1 MLEQLFD
8 QLGGVLPTPGSRMSL
23 PDKITIVDAGKLRF
37 IDYIAGWRD
46 KCAIE
51 KVNDKTL
58 ESLYSECQ
66 AELLVLDAENARYTN
81 KDSGMYSIAASP
93 GDMVGVNPEE
103 PENFD
108 DSDDPDDP
116 EDSDGLD
123 NPDDPD
129 DPDDPEYLESSAKR
143 MSPLFWQQKKTIF
156 CSY

>member
-8 QLGGVLPTPGSRMSL
+8 QLEGVLPTPGSRMNL

-116 EDSDGLD
+116 DY
-123 NPDDPD
+123 
-129 DPDDPEYLESSAKR
+129 DPEAQLRKYTKSVERIKACKEEIER
-143 MSPLFWQQKKTIF
+143 RYWIEVERIGCIF
-156 CSY
+156 

>member
-1 MLEQLFD
+1 MTILVCCKSFAMMEQLFD
-8 QLGGVLPTPGSRMSL
+8 PLEGVLPTPGSHNNL

-37 IDYIAGWRD
+37 IGYMAGWRD

-51 KVNDKTL
+51 KLNDKTL
-58 ESLYSECQ
+58 KSLYSECQ
-66 AELLVLDAENARYTN
+66 AELLVLDAENARYAN
-81 KDSGMYSIAASP
+81 KDSGMYSIVASP

-116 EDSDGLD
+116 DHDPDDREDSDGLD
-123 NPDDPD
+123 GPRCFG
-129 DPDDPEYLESSAKR
+129 SRRRQS
-143 MSPLFWQQKKTIF
+143 F